1 MEDSHGKNISLQYTT
16 VKVPGM
22 KPRGSRV
29 VGSDPLTSD
38 LNSLNLLSANTNNTG
53 RSSLGGPNNNIK
65 DKVSSSDLGLL
76 ILYYKFNH

>member
-29 VGSDPLTSD
+29 IHGTEGGNSEHFTGNIHGLNIANRGLVPLPI
-38 LNSLNLLSANTNNTG
+38 TG
-53 RSSLGGPNNNIK
+53 RKSIGAPIISLK
-65 DKVSSSDLGLL
+65 DNRVCRL
-76 ILYYKFNH
+76 